1 MAKIT
6 TWDGSKKK
14 FIEIN
19 APAAQSEEQKA
30 AELENKKSLKREYRN
45 TLISNTDWT
54 MLPDAPL
61 TEEQIN
67 EVKTYRTALRDL
79 PTHSDFPNVK
89 FLYLLFIYL

>member
-6 TWDGSKKK
+6 TWDGTKKK

-19 APAAQSEEQKA
+19 APTAQSEEHKA

-67 EVKTYRTALRDL
+67 EVKAYRTALRDL
-79 PTHSDFPNVK
+79 PTHSDFPNVDFPTK
-89 FLYLLFIYL
+89 PSFL